1 MSASTVPP
9 AQLGDPAAA
18 VVDHPPA
25 PRRRSDLVAATPP
38 APVGAPAPATVPS
51 SPRPRAVR
59 TLLLGVL
66 SVAAALAVGLLL
78 TGLAG
83 GLVASG
89 PSTAGL
95 AVIVP
100 TAVAVPVI
108 WRVSRHSPRRAAWR
122 TYGAGLVLALGG
134 DAASSAWTEG
144 DALDAVGAVG
154 ALVVLAGVLLMV
166 DRRTWGTI
174 RQRLFALTLFV
185 DATALTGFCLLHVTG
200 LWDRGPQDTTLP
212 VLAGGLAIGALR
224 LGTALLLAISC
235 PPALRRVTGLLIGA
249 ELFQF
254 AGWVLSATTHGPG
267 GIALVHQQAAVG
279 LAWTGLACAV
289 TSVLADRA
297 TTSAPAPDGSR
308 TTGSR
313 ITVLTATLPHLSAV
327 VGGVMLLVDI
337 RLTGELSPVG
347 LTMAVLG
354 LCSVAGHQVVATS
367 AYERL
372 TGDLARSE
380 AYFRALA
387 RSSGTPVVILDER
400 MRVSWT
406 APSLT
411 DLLGPDAA
419 ALAGVPAAD
428 LVHPDDL
435 PALLDGLLDPAGTDA
450 ASGRTRLARMRHT
463 DGSWRLIEVTV
474 RDLRDDPDVGAMVLY
489 CRDVTG
495 APAPVAA
502 DEVRYTHEG
511 TGLPNRAAL
520 VQRLGALLRRAP
532 SDRDADPW
540 AMISVRVNGVH
551 DLVTDSPDVA
561 VEARRLLIAH
571 LARELRADDW
581 LAMPSQGSY
590 VVLLAGTVADA
601 EALARRLVDGVGQ
614 VPAGRAG
621 LTAQAGVLAL
631 EDGLDAAEVLRRADL
646 ALAGA
651 RASGPGCVRR
661 YDDATRDEQDRLG
674 ALRDDLGHA
683 LERRELRLVYQ
694 PVVDLALHRVTG
706 MEALMRWQHPR
717 YGAVSPADF
726 IPLAE
731 ESQLVVDLGRWA
743 LQEACTM
750 LAGLPSDEQTVAVNI
765 APRHLRSGTLV
776 PDVLGAL
783 HRSGLAPTRLV
794 LEITE
799 SVLLDASGVVDDLA
813 ALRRLGIRVAVDDFG
828 TGWSSL
834 ARLVNLP
841 VDVLKMDRSFL
852 SGLGDDPQRR
862 ALCRAVLELGN
873 ILGLSVIVEGVETP
887 MEQSLLQNMGHR
899 YLQGYLLGRPMEQ
912 VDLVGHLQA
921 GGAAPSGQLPP
932 AGRTS

>member
-1 MSASTVPP
+1 
-9 AQLGDPAAA
+9 
-18 VVDHPPA
+18 
-25 PRRRSDLVAATPP
+25 
-38 APVGAPAPATVPS
+38 
-51 SPRPRAVR
+51 
-59 TLLLGVL
+59 
-66 SVAAALAVGLLL
+66 
-78 TGLAG
+78 
-83 GLVASG
+83 
-89 PSTAGL
+89 
-95 AVIVP
+95 
-100 TAVAVPVI
+100 
-108 WRVSRHSPRRAAWR
+108 
-122 TYGAGLVLALGG
+122 
-134 DAASSAWTEG
+134 
-144 DALDAVGAVG
+144 
-154 ALVVLAGVLLMV
+154 
-166 DRRTWGTI
+166 
-174 RQRLFALTLFV
+174 
-185 DATALTGFCLLHVTG
+185 
-200 LWDRGPQDTTLP
+200 
-212 VLAGGLAIGALR
+212 
-224 LGTALLLAISC
+224 
-235 PPALRRVTGLLIGA
+235 
-249 ELFQF
+249 
-254 AGWVLSATTHGPG
+254 
-267 GIALVHQQAAVG
+267 
-279 LAWTGLACAV
+279 
-289 TSVLADRA
+289 
-297 TTSAPAPDGSR
+297 
-308 TTGSR
+308 
-313 ITVLTATLPHLSAV
+313 
-327 VGGVMLLVDI
+327 
-337 RLTGELSPVG
+337 
-347 LTMAVLG
+347 
-354 LCSVAGHQVVATS
+354 
-367 AYERL
+367 
-372 TGDLARSE
+372 
-380 AYFRALA
+380 
-387 RSSGTPVVILDER
+387 
-400 MRVSWT
+400 
-406 APSLT
+406 
-411 DLLGPDAA
+411 
-419 ALAGVPAAD
+419 
-428 LVHPDDL
+428 
-435 PALLDGLLDPAGTDA
+435 
-450 ASGRTRLARMRHT
+450 
-463 DGSWRLIEVTV
+463 
-474 RDLRDDPDVGAMVLY
+474 
-489 CRDVTG
+489 
-495 APAPVAA
+495 
-502 DEVRYTHEG
+502 
-511 TGLPNRAAL
+511 
-520 VQRLGALLRRAP
+520 
-532 SDRDADPW
+532 
-540 AMISVRVNGVH
+540 
-551 DLVTDSPDVA
+551 
-561 VEARRLLIAH
+561 
-571 LARELRADDW
+571 
-581 LAMPSQGSY
+581 
-590 VVLLAGTVADA
+590 
-601 EALARRLVDGVGQ
+601 
-614 VPAGRAG
+614 
-621 LTAQAGVLAL
+621 
-631 EDGLDAAEVLRRADL
+631 VLRRADL